1 MTLNRPIRYVRLSIT
16 DRCNYRCQYC
26 MPEIG
31 IDKQCHSD
39 ILRFEDYLD
48 ILKTLVELG
57 AQKVRITGGEPLVR
71 KGAVNFVKS
80 VCDLDGIM
88 DVGLTTNGALL
99 EELGEPLY
107 EAGLRRLNISLDSLK
122 PDVFRDITRGG
133 DLDQVLK
140 GIEVAKAIGFDPIK
154 INMVY
159 MQGINDGELESFVAL
174 SDQNLEV
181 RLIELMPIGEAA
193 QWSKERFVKL
203 DNLFANRTDFTRE
216 PAADS
221 GVCRYYRHGEQGGL
235 VGVITPIS
243 EHFCTNCDKVRI
255 TADGMLKT
263 CLHSDEEVD
272 LKPFLYQPE
281 AMKTVILEALACKP
295 QRHGLDGNNISLSA
309 RNMMAMGG

>member
-1 MTLNRPIRYVRLSIT
+1 MTLDRPIRYVRLSIT

-26 MPEIG
+26 MPETG
-31 IDKQCHSD
+31 IDKQCHSE

-48 ILKTLVELG
+48 ILKNLVELG

-71 KGAVNFVKS
+71 RGAVDFVKS
-80 VCDLDGIM
+80 VCDLDGIV
-88 DVGLTTNGALL
+88 DVGLTTNGAFLDKFA
-99 EELGEPLY
+99 EPLF

-122 PDVFRDITRGG
+122 PDVFREITRGG
-133 DLDQVLK
+133 DLSEVLS
-140 GIEVAKAIGFDPIK
+140 GLEAAKAIGFDPIK

-159 MQGINDGELESFVAL
+159 IQGINDMELESFVAL
-174 SDQNLEV
+174 ANQNFEV

-193 QWSKERFVKL
+193 QWSKDRFIKL
-203 DNLFANRTDFTRE
+203 DDLFSNRPDFVRE

-221 GVCRYYRHGEQGGL
+221 GVCRYYRHVAHGGL

-243 EHFCTNCDKVRI
+243 DHFCTSCDKVRI

-272 LKPFLYQPE
+272 LKPFLYQPD
-281 AMKTVILEALACKP
+281 AMKNAILEALACKP
-295 QRHGLDGNNISLSA
+295 QRHSLDGQNISQSA
-309 RNMMAMGG
+309 RNMMAVGG

>member
-26 MPEIG
+26 MPESG

-48 ILKTLVELG
+48 ILSNLVALG

-71 KGAVNFVKS
+71 RGAVDFVKS
-80 VCDLDGIM
+80 VCHMDGIL

-99 EELGEPLY
+99 EELGMLLY

-122 PDVFRDITRGG
+122 PEVFRDITRGG
-133 DLDQVLK
+133 HLDQVLR
-140 GIEVAKAIGFDPIK
+140 GIEAAKDIGFDPIK

-159 MQGINDGELESFVAL
+159 IQGINDMELESFVAL
-174 SDQNLEV
+174 SNQNLEV
-181 RLIELMPIGEAA
+181 RLIELMPIGQAA
-193 QWSKERFVKL
+193 QWAKERFVKL
-203 DNLFANRTDFTRE
+203 DDLFTNRPDFVRE
-216 PAADS
+216 SSADS
-221 GVCRYYRHGEQGGL
+221 GVCRYYRHMDHGGL

-243 EHFCTNCDKVRI
+243 DHFCTNCDKVRI

-281 AMKTVILEALACKP
+281 AMQNAILEALACKP
-295 QRHGLDGNNISLSA
+295 QRHSLDGDNISQSG
-309 RNMMAMGG
+309 RNMMAVGG